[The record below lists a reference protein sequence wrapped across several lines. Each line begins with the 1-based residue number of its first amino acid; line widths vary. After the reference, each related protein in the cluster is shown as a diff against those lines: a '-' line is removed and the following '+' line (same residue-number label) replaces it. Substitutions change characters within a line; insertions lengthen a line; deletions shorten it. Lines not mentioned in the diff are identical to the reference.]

1 MGGVDE
7 HSFTDLHICGG
18 GVACGA
24 VVGGWTAG
32 TGDYDGRMASWRDGA
47 AYAPTERPDG
57 FATPSTNAL
66 PAGEP
71 YKAATPGPMAP
82 PQSFDAAK
90 QPALSQIAVEVK
102 QRRNPRDSF
111 EVASTTLTTAPGQ
124 PSGKRDPKEPFAT
137 SRSADQLPPPTGDPL
152 PPPPGWEAPPS
163 APQAPAQQWP
173 APTVSRQAPYPGQPP
188 RPTAPAAPQPTAPQ
202 ATTGQPNWPAPQAP
216 HTGQPPAPRPQSPP
230 PGFNYPPPQVPAQRD
245 QDPAQTR
252 LLTWIGAATL
262 GLGFV
267 FGPAAP
273 FALLAAGLLGTRT
286 ITRTGQLGTGALLTG
301 TLILAFQLAI
311 GSLGQ
316 SSGLASIACLV
327 FAALFVRGAVQ
338 KF

>member
-18 GVACGA
+18 GLARGA
-24 VVGGWTAG
+24 AVGGWTAG

-57 FATPSTNAL
+57 FATPSTDAL

-82 PQSFDAAK
+82 PQSFDAAE

-163 APQAPAQQWP
+163 
-173 APTVSRQAPYPGQPP
+173 
-188 RPTAPAAPQPTAPQ
+188 APQ